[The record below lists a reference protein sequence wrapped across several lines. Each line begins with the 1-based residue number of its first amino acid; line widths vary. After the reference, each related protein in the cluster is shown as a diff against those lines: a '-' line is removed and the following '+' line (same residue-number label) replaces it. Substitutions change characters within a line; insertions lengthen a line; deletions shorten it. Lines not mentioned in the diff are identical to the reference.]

1 MLIKRD
7 RNSVCRRVATFERE
21 RSRMRGGERSERGRL
36 LDGILLRIGLP
47 SYRRTAFRY
56 LSPLRSNGSNL
67 SCFNGEG
74 MEGTATGKGN
84 RYLLWLRGARRYND
98 AHPAGKWN
106 SCGFAREER
115 RFVKIRGVSLSL
127 RPAIPLSSFFL
138 YAPAT
143 RIIVSSLYS

>member
-1 MLIKRD
+1 MPQSRY
-7 RNSVCRRVATFERE
+7 V
-21 RSRMRGGERSERGRL
+21 RMRALADARGREERA
-36 LDGILLRIGLP
+36 GEAPRWNFVAN
-47 SYRRTAFRY
+47 R
-56 LSPLRSNGSNL
+56 SPIISASRVSIPISVTRNGSNL

-74 MEGTATGKGN
+74 MEGTTTGKGN

-106 SCGFAREER
+106 SCGFSREER